1 MCFRNNEIREIL
13 PQLFPIF
20 PQTTRISKIRKVMPT
35 RLAAIMLI
43 AGLHTLVCYFI
54 LAPYPK
60 FTLILGS
67 IMDSDLSKKELLSF

>member
-1 MCFRNNEIREIL
+1 
-13 PQLFPIF
+13 
-20 PQTTRISKIRKVMPT
+20 MPST